1 MEDALI
7 RPAVPDDADAIGRIH
22 VSVWQHAYAG
32 LLPQRALDEL
42 DPVARADW
50 WRSGLESGVA
60 TAWVAERGGAVI
72 GFAGAGPATDGPAPI
87 QLYTLYLLPEHHG
100 TGVAAPLTA
109 AAIGDG
115 PAMLNVLAGNDR
127 AIRFYE
133 KLGFRFDGHTTT
145 TTLFGIEVTEH
156 RMVRG

>member
-32 LLPQRALDEL
+32 LLPQDALDGL
-42 DPVARADW
+42 DPVARAEW
-50 WRSGLESGVA
+50 WRGGLA
-60 TAWVAERGGAVI
+60 TRALTAWVAVREGEII
-72 GFAGAGPATDGPAPI
+72 GFAGSGPAADDPEIT

-156 RMVRG
+156 RMLRG